1 VLNLKKWETQSFIK
15 GLTGYEIGQKVFWR
29 KEQVV
34 KETCTTCG
42 GEHKLKTKLGEN
54 YIWVDCPFCNA
65 DGEMETARYYTAE
78 PDHIRSIYITATNVH
93 PERIYGKVDIK
104 IEPIFYLMEK
114 RLEQQAS
121 DIYKT
126 EEEAISGCQNGI

>member
-1 VLNLKKWETQSFIK
+1 MKKWETQSFIK

-29 KEQVV
+29 KENVV

-42 GEHKLKTKLGEN
+42 GTHKLTTKLNGADIKVE
-54 YIWVDCPFCNA
+54 CPFCNK
-65 DGEMETARYYTAE
+65 DGEMETGTFYTAE
-78 PDHIRSIYITATNVH
+78 PDRIRSIYITATNVH
-93 PERIYGKVDIK
+93 PERIYGKVEIK

-114 RLEQQAS
+114 RLEQRAS

-126 EEEAISGCQNGI
+126 EEEAVSGCRNGI

>member
-1 VLNLKKWETQSFIK
+1 MKKLEMQSLIK
-15 GLTGYEIGQKVFWR
+15 ALTGYEIGQKVFWR

-42 GEHKLKTKLGEN
+42 GTHKLYTKLNDADIKVE
-54 YIWVDCPFCNA
+54 CPFCNNE
-65 DGEMETARYYTAE
+65 GEMETGTFYTAE
-78 PDHIRSIYITATNVH
+78 LDHIRSIYITATNVH

-114 RLEQQAS
+114 RVEQQAS
-121 DIYKT
+121 EIYRT
-126 EEEAISGCQNGI
+126 EEEAISGCRNGI